1 MGRSR
6 DGASISGRRG
16 SKGLRVSGC
25 GGRQLRGG
33 RGEEPITGRASSNV
47 QEMKSLNT
55 GHPVGLFFL
64 IATCCVSNQEVEE
77 SGLFIHFIQ
86 N

>member
-55 GHPVGLFFL
+55 GNPVGLAFL
-64 IATCCVSNQEVEE
+64 IAACCASN
-77 SGLFIHFIQ
+77 SGGGREWLFIHFIQ